1 MWEHK
6 PTKWTKS
13 NYHVPGPVS
22 HIGSWTHTA
31 KVIVSGYETLQR
43 RHPLVTLPQYRIYR
57 DKIGYLDWLDSA
69 NVHQEGRWVLAQ
81 SNPLESGCPHLAS
94 DSWWWH
100 FEAAT
105 RLQKE
110 STCVAADKSL
120 SMQRGAKKLNLWMVW
135 GLVAIATTKQFGWDY
150 INIKPRRALDR
161 TAKSLCSAMHVSLS
175 IHRGTAAGTLVAPIN
190 ILVLRNPRWLI

>member
-1 MWEHK
+1 MCGAVAMWEHK

-94 DSWWWH
+94 DSWCWH

-110 STCVAADKSL
+110 STRVAADKSL
-120 SMQRGAKKLNLWMVW
+120 SMQRGAKKTQFVNGMRVGRHSNNKAVW
-135 GLVAIATTKQFGWDY
+135 VGLHKYQA
-150 INIKPRRALDR
+150 
-161 TAKSLCSAMHVSLS
+161 S
-175 IHRGTAAGTLVAPIN
+175 
-190 ILVLRNPRWLI
+190 